1 MKTPFTFPQSGGGN
15 PEAMRA
21 IILLLAAVILGLGG
35 GFAWS
40 KWSKPSA
47 ADVANASAA
56 PAAKPG
62 QTSHDVE
69 QSAYYEDC
77 AAVRA
82 AGKAPLWAGQ
92 PGYRAELD
100 PSESGMACPPDAQG

>member
-1 MKTPFTFPQSGGGN
+1 
-15 PEAMRA
+15 MRA
-21 IILLLAAVILGLGG
+21 VIFLLAAALLGVTG

-40 KWSKPSA
+40 KWSRPSPA
-47 ADVANASAA
+47 AAANAVKI

-69 QSAYYEDC
+69 QSVYYASC
-77 AAVRA
+77 ADVQA
-82 AGKAPLWAGQ
+82 AGKAPLYAGQ

-100 PSESGMACPPDAQG
+100 PDGTGLACPPGPSAS